1 MYISGGNSARI
12 TKHRPMKMSKYF
24 IVLLILLIPFASM
37 AQTAKDA
44 DNAFKYEQYASALPM
59 YKKAYSKT
67 KNKVEKKR
75 IMFQIAECY
84 RRTKDPKKAEAQY
97 RRLERAKYSDPI
109 VHLYMAEVMR
119 DQEKYQMAIQEYE
132 KYIKAVP
139 EDPRGT
145 LGLESCKNAID
156 WKKNPT
162 RYQVA
167 DMSRINSREDDFSP
181 VYADK
186 KYKSLVFTS
195 SRKDVG
201 NKTDPNTGLAF
212 TSLLITHQDAKMNW
226 SKPVLLDKD
235 GMLNTQSDNNGS
247 AVFNRKFSTLYF
259 TRCVVN
265 KKSILGCGIYYSSK
279 KGKTWTEPILL
290 PIAADSIRVGH
301 PAISKNEKVMYF
313 ASDLPKGY
321 GGRDIWVAKRRRK
334 NKAFGKPR
342 NLGESINSKGDERY
356 PTLLETRDGRT
367 ILYFTSDGRG
377 GMGGWDMYKSEYIE
391 GKWTKAENLG
401 YPLNSSADDFGI
413 VFSHSRRLKK
423 QLSSRQIINCEEMG
437 FFTSNRSGGR
447 GRFDIWEFWLPEIVF
462 TLAGTIRD
470 EQTLQYLQGAKVQLS
485 GSDGSNLITTTDQR
499 GYYFFNK
506 EQITKNTTYTLKVS
520 HSGYF
525 DNKGTET
532 TVGRKESE
540 DIILN
545 IKLEPIPKEPIPL
558 PEIRYDLADWHLKPQ
573 YQDSLNGL
581 IKIMKD
587 NPTFVIE
594 LASHTDYRDTEEKN
608 NELSYKRAKEVVDYL
623 ATKGIE
629 LDRMEPKGYGEN
641 RPRKLKDGYK
651 FTAGIYKGVYF
662 PPGTVL
668 TEEYI
673 KSLRNKNMQEAA
685 NQLNRRTEFSIL
697 RDDYVPKNSNDSLNL
712 DSMKIQINPDENS
725 IPIEYI
731 NDTLYADCIID
742 GNSYKFAFDGPEPDL
757 KVSLDL
763 VMGLIRQHKL
773 NVSSFD
779 NEDKAFTEDGT
790 IKDGEKFIIQRM
802 RIGNRTVYDIT
813 AICVHGQTASVI
825 LGADVIS
832 EFSDYAIDEANKK
845 IIFE

>member
-1 MYISGGNSARI
+1 MASIINYRHMN
-12 TKHRPMKMSKYF
+12 MSKTF
-24 IVLLILLIPFASM
+24 FVLLILLIPFISI
-37 AQTAKDA
+37 AQTAKEA
-44 DNAFKYEQYASALPM
+44 DKSFMYEQYATALPM

-84 RRTKDPKKAEAQY
+84 RLTKDPKKAEAQY
-97 RRLERAKYSDPI
+97 RRLVRAKYSDPI

-119 DQEKYQMAIQEYE
+119 DQEKYQMAIQEYK

-145 LGLESCKNAID
+145 LGLESCQNAID
-156 WKKNPT
+156 WKKNPS

-167 DMSRINSREDDFSP
+167 NMSKINSREDDFSP
-181 VYADK
+181 TYADK
-186 KYKSLVFTS
+186 KYKSIVFTS

-201 NKTDPNTGLAF
+201 NKIDPNTGLAF
-212 TSLLITHQDAKMNW
+212 TSLLITNQDAKGNW
-226 SKPVLLDKD
+226 SKPVLLDED
-235 GMLNTQSDNNGS
+235 GLLNTEKDNNGS
-247 AVFNRKFSTLYF
+247 AVFNRKYSTLYF
-259 TRCVVN
+259 TRCMVN
-265 KKSILGCGIYYSSK
+265 KKEIVGCGIFTSTK
-279 KGKTWTEPILL
+279 KGKTWTEPVLL
-290 PIAADSIRVGH
+290 PIADDSIRVGH

-321 GGRDIWVAKRRRK
+321 GGRDIWIAKRRRK
-334 NKAFGKPR
+334 NKAFEKPR

-356 PTLLETRDGRT
+356 PTLVETRDGRT
-367 ILYFTSDGRG
+367 FLYFTSNGRG
-377 GMGGWDMYKSEYIE
+377 GMGGWDMFKSEYVE

-401 YPLNSSADDFGI
+401 YPLNSSSDDFGI
-413 VFSHSRRLKK
+413 IFSGSRKMQKTLTTREV
-423 QLSSRQIINCEEMG
+423 INCEEMG
-437 FFTSNRSGGR
+437 FFTSNRPGSGSR

-485 GSDGSNLITTTDQR
+485 GSDGSSLITTTDQR

-506 EQITKNTTYTLKVS
+506 EQISKNTTYNLKIS

-525 DNKGTET
+525 DNTGTET

-558 PEIRYDLADWHLKPQ
+558 PEIRYDLAKWDLKPQ

-623 ATKGIE
+623 GTKGIE
-629 LDRMEPKGYGEN
+629 LDRMVPKGYGEN
-641 RPRKLKDGYK
+641 QPRKLKDGYR
-651 FTAGIYKGVYF
+651 FTAGQYKGISF
-662 PPGTVL
+662 PPNTVL
-668 TEEYI
+668 SEEYI

-712 DSMKIQINPDENS
+712 DSLKIQINPNDNS
-725 IPIEYI
+725 IPVEYI
-731 NDTLYADCIID
+731 NDSLYADCIIN
-742 GNSYKFAFDGPEPDL
+742 GNSYKFVFDGPEVDL

-773 NVSSFD
+773 NKNSFN

-790 IKDGEKFIIQRM
+790 IKDGEKFVIQRM

-813 AICVHGQTASVI
+813 AICVHGLSADII
-825 LGADVIS
+825 LGSDVLS
-832 EFSDYAIDEANKK
+832 EFADYSIDEANKK